1 MVKIID
7 THTHL
12 YLKEFDEDF
21 DEVVSKSIEIGVDK
35 FLFPSIHSKYN
46 ERMINSL
53 KKNKSLF
60 KIMAG
65 LHPAYVTEK
74 NDNEIDLV
82 LKNLNDLDCVAVGEI
97 GIDLFWEKKFLN
109 EQKIVFEK
117 QIQIALDYNLP
128 IVIHC
133 REAFDHIYQI
143 LLKFSNKNL
152 QGVFHCFTGNE
163 EQARKIIDLNFKLGI
178 GGVVTFKNGGLDKF
192 LKKIDLKNIVLETDS
207 PYLAPTPYRGKRNES
222 SYLVHIIDKLSDIYN
237 IESDKIS
244 LITTNNAVELFNLDK

>member
-1 MVKIID
+1 MKIID

-21 DEVVSKSIEIGVDK
+21 DEVISKSIEIGVDK

-82 LKNLNDLDCVAVGEI
+82 LKNLNDYDCVAVGEI
-97 GIDLFWEKKFLN
+97 GIDLYWEKKFFN

-117 QIQIALDYNLP
+117 QIEIALDYNLP

-133 REAFDHIYQI
+133 REAFEHIYQI
-143 LLKFSNKNL
+143 LIKYSQYNL
-152 QGVFHCFTGNE
+152 RGVFHCFTGNE
-163 EQARKIIDLNFKLGI
+163 EQANKICDLNFKLGI

-237 IESDKIS
+237 IESDEIA
-244 LITTNNAVELFNLDK
+244 LITTNNAVELFKLDK

>member
-1 MVKIID
+1 MKIID

-21 DEVVSKSIEIGVDK
+21 DEVISKSIEIGVIK

-82 LKNLNDLDCVAVGEI
+82 LKNLNDHDCVAVGEI
-97 GIDLFWEKKFLN
+97 GIDLYWEKKFLN

-117 QIQIALDYNLP
+117 QIEIALDYNLP

-133 REAFDHIYQI
+133 REAFEHIYQI

>member
-1 MVKIID
+1 MKIID

-21 DEVVSKSIEIGVDK
+21 DEVISKSIKIGVDK

-46 ERMINSL
+46 ERMINSF

-65 LHPAYVTEK
+65 LHPSYVTEK

-82 LKNLNDLDCVAVGEI
+82 LNNLNNYDCIALGEI
-97 GIDLFWEKKFLN
+97 GIDLHWEKKFLD

-143 LLKFSNKNL
+143 LLKFSDKNL
-152 QGVFHCFTGNE
+152 QGVFHCFSGNE

-192 LKKIDLKNIVLETDS
+192 LKKIDIKNIVLETDS

-237 IESDKIS
+237 IESDEIA